1 MSNPIPDHLQPS
13 SFLTGSAQA
22 EFEDSLKVVDI
33 TTGFWVDALHENAE
47 DYFTQDLENY

>member
-1 MSNPIPDHLQPS
+1 MSNPIPDHLHTFPS
-13 SFLTGSAQA
+13 LPRSPQA